1 MNPTLKSERKI
12 LYLWVLIAL
21 PFFIY
26 SCGGGTGDNTPEVSS
41 GTPVQITHP
50 AVMKMHDYLTLN
62 GNTVFFNKEIVR
74 ATFQGFIVKINK
86 NIGDKVNAGDV
97 LFKIKTKESSAVD
110 SLNLK
115 LGNRLFSGAVN
126 IKSSSNGVL
135 TKLDYHE
142 GDFVTDGEQ
151 LAVVSNPSS
160 LRIKLNVPFEDNLK
174 VKIGGSCRVNLPDG
188 ENIPGVI
195 EKKVPAVDPSTQTQT
210 FFIKVITNKE
220 LPENLNV
227 MVKIPFKTVS
237 DAVVLPKSSIM
248 TNVTQDKFWVMK
260 LLNDTI
266 AVRVDITKGIES
278 DSLAQILDPKFVPAE
293 RIISEGAY
301 GLPDTAKVEIE
312 K

>member
-1 MNPTLKSERKI
+1 MNSTLKSERKI

-26 SCGGGTGDNTPEVSS
+26 SCGGGADDNTTEASS
-41 GTPVQITHP
+41 GTPVKITHP
-50 AVMKMHDYLTLN
+50 AVMNMHDYLTLN
-62 GNTVFFNKEIVR
+62 GNTVFLNKEIVR

-86 NIGDKVNAGDV
+86 NIGDKVNTGDV
-97 LFKIKTKESSAVD
+97 LFKIKTKESAADS
-110 SLNLK
+110 SLNFK

-126 IKSSSNGVL
+126 IKASSNGVL
-135 TKLDYHE
+135 TELDYHE

-174 VKIGGSCRVNLPDG
+174 VKIGGNCQVNLSDG

-195 EKKVPAVDPSTQTQT
+195 ENKVPAVDPSTQTQT
-210 FFIKVITNKE
+210 FFIKVISKVE
-220 LPENLNV
+220 LPENLNI
-227 MVKIPFKTVS
+227 MVKIPFNTVK

-260 LLNDTI
+260 LLNDTT
-266 AVRVDITKGIES
+266 AVRVGIIKGIED
-278 DSLAQILDPKFVPAE
+278 DSLAQILEPKFVPAE

-301 GLPDTAKVEIE
+301 GLPDTSKVEIE